1 MTAIDS
7 HFAVVPEGVQ
17 LRLTDIEVTFLT
29 DLPRLL
35 AGLGTAESDP
45 AAARLAPPVYLGDPE
60 ADAEWRRLAGTEL
73 EASRRA
79 DRSAFESVLEA
90 VSDSLPESAASDRE
104 ESVGSAVISRAE
116 ADAVLRVVNEARLV
130 LGRGGESR
138 RPATTTI
145 CAPRPRRS
153 SRSWD
158 GWCRTWPRCWRRVWA
173 VESRPAMRRGR
184 VTGPRRLRCCPP
196 GWPGLVRARR
206 SSGRPGP
213 CQRHPRTSG
222 MRRAAWFRW

>member
-130 LGRGGESR
+130 LGARWGIETAGDYDDLRPEASEVLSFLGWLVSDLAEVLEESL
-138 RPATTTI
+138 
-145 CAPRPRRS
+145 
-153 SRSWD
+153 
-158 GWCRTWPRCWRRVWA
+158 
-173 VESRPAMRRGR
+173 GR
-184 VTGPRRLRCCPP
+184 
-196 GWPGLVRARR
+196 
-206 SSGRPGP
+206 
-213 CQRHPRTSG
+213 
-222 MRRAAWFRW
+222 